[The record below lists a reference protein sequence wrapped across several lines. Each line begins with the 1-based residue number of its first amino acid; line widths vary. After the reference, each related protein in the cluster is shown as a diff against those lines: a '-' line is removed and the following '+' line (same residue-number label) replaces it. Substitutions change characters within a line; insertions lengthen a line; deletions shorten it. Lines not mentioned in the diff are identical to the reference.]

1 MLGERIA
8 YIHLIVERQAFAE
21 MSIVANDVGHVWSM
35 IVHSTVTDVLPIHVK
50 RRRKHHLCVIPAS
63 IRIRKHVGITS
74 IITLQRRQKQGL
86 KRHVQSLE
94 KESG

>member
-1 MLGERIA
+1 MHVELTA
-8 YIHLIVERQAFAE
+8 CLHLIVEKQAFVE
-21 MSIVANDVGHVWSM
+21 MSIVRKGVGHVRNM
-35 IVHSTVTDVLPIHVK
+35 IVQSTATDVLLIPAR

>member
-1 MLGERIA
+1 MHVERTA
-8 YIHLIVERQAFAE
+8 CLHLIVEKQAFVE
-21 MSIVANDVGHVWSM
+21 MSIVRKGVGHVRNM
-35 IVHSTVTDVLPIHVK
+35 IVQSTATDVLLILAR

-63 IRIRKHVGITS
+63 IRKHVGITS